1 MRHNQ
6 IKIKSKEYSTVKTEE
21 NTENDN
27 FARTKLV
34 NIVLLGLVFMTTGSR

>member
-6 IKIKSKEYSTVKTEE
+6 IKIKSIEYSTAKTE
-21 NTENDN
+21 ENDN

-34 NIVLLGLVFMTTGSR
+34 NIVLLGLVFMTTGSM